1 MAAGTVNGQVYSYA
15 QIKLVLPGGMPHYLE
30 NIDYNDEV
38 EREVITKTNGLPGGV
53 VEGEYKGTVKFKM
66 SLSDAKTFENSL
78 AASGGVY
85 GALVPIQATVKYG
98 DAGQVPL
105 TDRLQFVINKR
116 TLSNSK
122 GTDALAREFE
132 GPLTAPIEHDGVP
145 VITRI

>member
-15 QIKLVLPGGMPHYLE
+15 HIKLVLPGGMPHYLE

-38 EREVITKTNGLPGGV
+38 EREVITTTNGLPGGV

-66 SLSDAKTFENSL
+66 SISDAKVFETALSD
-78 AASGGVY
+78 SGGVY
-85 GALVPIQATVKYG
+85 GSLVPIQATVKYG
-98 DAGQVPL
+98 DTGQVAI

-122 GTDALAREFE
+122 GTDSLAREFE
-132 GPLTAPIEHDGVP
+132 GPLTAPIEHDGIP
-145 VITRI
+145 VIKRV